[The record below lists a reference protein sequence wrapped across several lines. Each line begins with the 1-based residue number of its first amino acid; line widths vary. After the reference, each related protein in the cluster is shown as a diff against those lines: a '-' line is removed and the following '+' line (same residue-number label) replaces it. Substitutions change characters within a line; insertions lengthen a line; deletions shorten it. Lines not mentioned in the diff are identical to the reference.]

1 MSRAHQ
7 SPEQI
12 KAVRDAN
19 KNWMR
24 KHRKKKDNS
33 SDAATIKTA
42 TTPASVLVNTEKQGV
57 GGEINADCTKHRV
70 RASERSCSNPSE
82 KKGANFISGY
92 SNAQRAAINQLETL
106 NLAESKA
113 EVYKSHLREYPT
125 WTTGVR
131 KCHLRA
137 LYNVNQEAA
146 QAAVDQQLHWKDNRG
161 VHDLLAQYG
170 DANEGRVFRIW
181 NQHWV
186 ALKGENRGTKVAM
199 YFDDKIYMK
208 IRNFDGASKA
218 LELMELMKEKDWIKS
233 HQGLN
238 HKATSSQLSKKFG
251 VAGVI

>member
-1 MSRAHQ
+1 M
-7 SPEQI
+7 
-12 KAVRDAN
+12 
-19 KNWMR
+19 
-24 KHRKKKDNS
+24 
-33 SDAATIKTA
+33 
-42 TTPASVLVNTEKQGV
+42 
-57 GGEINADCTKHRV
+57 
-70 RASERSCSNPSE
+70 
-82 KKGANFISGY
+82 
-92 SNAQRAAINQLETL
+92 
-106 NLAESKA
+106 
-113 EVYKSHLREYPT
+113 
-125 WTTGVR
+125 
-131 KCHLRA
+131 
-137 LYNVNQEAA
+137 NQEAA

-238 HKATSSQLSKKFG
+238 HKATSSQLSKKIRCGWGSLSSPDLILTLQLLHMIVPTDSFELCPG
-251 VAGVI
+251 CKNMKKSWDLDISPSLLVAISILSPINILEYHRLRHQYPSLSSILAHSCQKNLVWLG